1 MKTARRLPILNALGK
16 RFLTEELN
24 RTAEAPGRNRGE
36 TLTEIKT
43 FKSSC
48 GYGGIWKKHTHTSPG
63 KIPSMKR
70 FRTLS
75 MYAGLISEGFP
86 RHSQS
91 VKTGRLML
99 EGFSEEWYLALKKEW
114 HWAWWT
120 NYWEELQGNQG
131 RCFPRIFKSHHKS
144 GWWAIPGPFSQRRK
158 LRHRGV
164 NRLAKGHRL

>member
-86 RHSQS
+86 LHSQS
-91 VKTGRLML
+91 VKTGRDNYFFKCPIKKKNHKAYIKTGKYDSIKGKLNL
-99 EGFSEEWYLALKKEW
+99 QTPSLKK
-114 HWAWWT
+114 
-120 NYWEELQGNQG
+120 
-131 RCFPRIFKSHHKS
+131 
-144 GWWAIPGPFSQRRK
+144 
-158 LRHRGV
+158 
-164 NRLAKGHRL
+164 